1 MQGSYTYPQP
11 QDVAHPDSLALL
23 TQLQMHGVI
32 VTADRSTGT
41 ITLQRPAQPQVS
53 TRNII
58 LGLTPSKVL
67 YRQFATAFCWQAP
80 RVLLYKQCMCNVS
93 QFMVDCIPV

>member
-1 MQGSYTYPQP
+1 MAVGLAAFAPVILHGTHQLSQYITLLQGSFTYPQP
-11 QDVAHPDSLALL
+11 PDVAHPDGLALL

-53 TRNII
+53 TLQQYSSRKHI
-58 LGLTPSKVL
+58 SK
-67 YRQFATAFCWQAP
+67 
-80 RVLLYKQCMCNVS
+80 M
-93 QFMVDCIPV
+93 I